1 MSRILSRVV
10 LAAAALCLLGA
21 AAGSNAADDDIL
33 RPSHETKQTT
43 RTDDSVIPP
52 RNSSASRSRS
62 QDFDGN
68 PTGTPSRSL
77 RDAAGLGSSLDDDLQ
92 NRPPEPVQKPSNN
105 LYPQGFLTMSTPSA
119 GTLLDDGSSES
130 ETASG
135 EDSGVLLATM
145 LGLLIFGIFTWSDYR
160 YRQVLQSLMA
170 KNRRI
175 LGGEIIDSS
184 TEAIASPWEGLFP
197 FSDSWFPWFRPSRSD
212 VDLSTQIALLNDD
225 PKL

>member
-1 MSRILSRVV
+1 MSRILPRVV

-21 AAGSNAADDDIL
+21 AGSYAADDDIL
-33 RPSHETKQTT
+33 RPSHETNQTR

-52 RNSSASRSRS
+52 RNTSASRSRS

-68 PTGTPSRSL
+68 LTSAPSRSA
-77 RDAAGLGSSLDDDLQ
+77 RDPAALGSSLDNDLQ

-119 GTLLDDGSSES
+119 GSMLDDGSSES
-130 ETASG
+130 ETASDK
-135 EDSGVLLATM
+135 DSGILLATM

-197 FSDSWFPWFRPSRSD
+197 FSDSWFPWFRPTRSD

>member
-21 AAGSNAADDDIL
+21 AGLYAADDDIL
-33 RPSHETKQTT
+33 RPSHETN
-43 RTDDSVIPP
+43 RTKRADDSVIPP
-52 RNSSASRSRS
+52 RNASASRSRS

-68 PTGTPSRSL
+68 LTGAPSRSP
-77 RDAAGLGSSLDDDLQ
+77 RDAAAPSSSLDGDLQ

-119 GTLLDDGSSES
+119 GSLLDDGSES

-135 EDSGVLLATM
+135 ENSGLLLATL

-184 TEAIASPWEGLFP
+184 TEAIASPWESFFP